1 VITVAEIIEGEESFK
16 IQEIVNEAYRL
27 DEEIK
32 NKSIRLNEL
41 KIKIHEYFNKLH
53 IKTLRVEREDAYKDK
68 FVKQRQEHINVNQ
81 IERVQIIYNTNEL
94 KKKLNKNIFNKI
106 VNTKYYIQ
114 DYNGLINLLKQYGI
128 KPSQF
133 KQFINPEYEV
143 DKEAINQAY
152 QIGEIKKDDLKGC
165 YELKIVKS
173 LKFTKA

>member
-1 VITVAEIIEGEESFK
+1 MATEIIEGEESFK
-16 IQEIVNEAYRL
+16 IQKIINEAFRL

-41 KIKIHEYFNKLH
+41 KIKIHEYFDKLH

-68 FVKQRQEHINVNQ
+68 FAKQRQEHINVNQ
-81 IERVQIIYNTNEL
+81 IERAQIIYNAEKL
-94 KKKLNKNIFNKI
+94 KNKLNKNIFNEV

-114 DYNGLINLLKQYGI
+114 DYNGLVNLLKQYGI

-133 KQFINPEYEV
+133 KQFISPEYEV
-143 DKEAINQAY
+143 NKEAINQAY
-152 QIGEIKKDDLKGC
+152 QVGKIKKDDLKGC
-165 YELKIVKS
+165 YKLKIVKS